1 MLVDPANLTAADH
14 LDAAREMAV
23 SNRPFLAYLLA
34 EEAARLTADPPTAAA
49 IRAAFPDP
57 SLTREE
63 TD

>member
-14 LDAAREMAV
+14 LDAAREMAA

-34 EEAARLTADPPTAAA
+34 KEAARLTADPATVAA
-49 IRAAFPDP
+49 ISAAFPDLT
-57 SLTREE
+57 LTREE